1 MRYSVHL
8 QNTTGEWVLFDNVY
22 FCMIPARFKSERE
35 AFSEAFDLIG
45 SDRSRR
51 FEEDSKIELSS
62 R

>member
-22 FCMIPARFKSERE
+22 FCMIPDRFKSERE
-35 AFSEAFDLIG
+35 AFSEAFYLMG
-45 SDRSRR
+45 SDRQQR
-51 FEEDSKIELSS
+51 FEENSKIKLSS

>member
-1 MRYSVHL
+1 MRYSVHF
-8 QNTTGEWVLFDNVY
+8 QNTTEEWVLFDNVY

-45 SDRSRR
+45 SDRQRR

>member
-22 FCMIPARFKSERE
+22 FYMIPARFKSERE
-35 AFSEAFDLIG
+35 AFSEAFSLMG
-45 SDRSRR
+45 SDRQQR
-51 FEEDSKIELSS
+51 FEENSKIKLSS

>member
-35 AFSEAFDLIG
+35 AFSEAFNLMG
-45 SDRSRR
+45 SDRQRR
-51 FEEDSKIELSS
+51 FGENSKLELSE

>member
-1 MRYSVHL
+1 MRYSVHF

-35 AFSEAFDLIG
+35 AFSEAFYLMG
-45 SDRSRR
+45 SDRQRH
-51 FEEDSKIELSS
+51 FGKNSKIEVSS

>member
-22 FCMIPARFKSERE
+22 FCMIPDRFKSERE
-35 AFSEAFDLIG
+35 AFSKAFNLMS
-45 SDRSRR
+45 SDRQRR
-51 FEEDSKIELSS
+51 FGKNSKIELSS

>member
-1 MRYSVHL
+1 MRYSVHF
-8 QNTTGEWVLFDNVY
+8 QNTTEEWVLFDNVY